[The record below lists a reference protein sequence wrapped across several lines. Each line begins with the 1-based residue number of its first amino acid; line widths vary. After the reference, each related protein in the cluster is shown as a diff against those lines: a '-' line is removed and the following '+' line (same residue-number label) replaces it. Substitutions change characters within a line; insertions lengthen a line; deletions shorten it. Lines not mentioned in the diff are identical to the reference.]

1 MKDIVKDIANLILKA
16 QSLADQHG
24 LFPNHREL
32 LKCPHCGLMEDV
44 TIAGKLIVY
53 RDGVEKIDSG
63 LRFPEPDEKGMCCCP
78 GCGRGVALEL
88 SRTKT
93 TERRGK

>member
-32 LKCPHCGLMEDV
+32 LKCQHFGLMEDV
-44 TIAGKLIVY
+44 TIEGKFIAYCDGAEEIVS
-53 RDGVEKIDSG
+53 RLS
-63 LRFPEPDEKGMCCCP
+63 FPEPDKKEMCCCP
-78 GCGRGVALEL
+78 GCGGKVEL
-88 SRTKT
+88 SDC
-93 TERRGK
+93 